1 MNSEIKVLE
10 KQIEEFY
17 KSESI
22 FNNSLQEYCKFCK
35 YCWKGI
41 ENRKRNLSDLT
52 DLEKS
57 KIYKPY
63 IGDKYNDLRL
73 LIIGINMN
81 DHGGYEE
88 QKNIATEACRLLS
101 EEGMKKLNFNKKDYA
116 GSVYWHRIASY
127 AVVYTDNANITTK
140 YWSNDLPPEESI
152 AIAFD
157 YFAITNSIKC
167 APKNL
172 IKGDRSQPTNE
183 MFINCPTHILKKE
196 IEILNPSKILVLGK
210 ENYSRVVKVLS
221 GNQIYKV
228 EINNNISSI
237 NINGINIVGIIHPT
251 ARGGSKKDLFYE
263 LEDFAN

>member
-1 MNSEIKVLE
+1 MNSALKVIE

-17 KSESI
+17 KSENI
-22 FNNSLQEYCKFCK
+22 FNTPLQACCKFCNN
-35 YCWKGI
+35 CWKGL
-41 ENRKRNLSDLT
+41 ENRKRNISDLT

-63 IGDKYNDLRL
+63 IGDKYNDFRL

-81 DHGGYEE
+81 NHGGYEE
-88 QKNIATEACRLLS
+88 QRNIAIEACRLLS
-101 EEGMKKLNFNKKDYA
+101 EEGMKKLNFGNQEYA
-116 GSVYWHRIASY
+116 GSVYWHRVASY

-140 YWSNDLPPEESI
+140 YWSNDSPPDESI

-172 IKGDRSQPTNE
+172 IKGDRSIPSTE
-183 MFINCPTHILKKE
+183 MFNNCPSYILKKE

-210 ENYSRVVKVLS
+210 ENYSRVVKALS
-221 GNQIYKV
+221 NNQIFNV
-228 EINNNISSI
+228 EINNCISSVK
-237 NINGINIVGIIHPT
+237 INGINIVGIIHPT
-251 ARGGSKKDLFYE
+251 AKGGSKKDLFYE
-263 LEDFAN
+263 LDDFAE